1 MAVRIKLKRFGR
13 RHQPHYRLTAVDRR
27 RSGNS
32 RVLEE
37 LGLYSPIT
45 RQEDKQVVLKRER
58 IEYWLSVGA
67 QPTET
72 VRRILEKQGLAREE
86 KAAKPP
92 RRNAGK
98 TVAAKPGASK
108 AGTPKAR

>member
-37 LGLYSPIT
+37 LGLYSPIK
-45 RQEDKQVVLKRER
+45 RQEDQQVVLKRER

-72 VRRILEKQGLAREE
+72 VRRILEKQGLTRAASAASP
-86 KAAKPP
+86 KVSAAK
-92 RRNAGK
+92 
-98 TVAAKPGASK
+98 VSASK
-108 AGTPKAR
+108 ARKA

>member
-27 RSGNS
+27 RAGNS

-37 LGLYSPIT
+37 LGSYSPIN
-45 RQEDKQVVLKRER
+45 RKEDQQVMLKRER

-72 VRRILEKQGLAREE
+72 VRRILEKHGLAR
-86 KAAKPP
+86 AK
-92 RRNAGK
+92 
-98 TVAAKPGASK
+98 
-108 AGTPKAR
+108 

>member
-1 MAVRIKLKRFGR
+1 MAVRLKLKRFGR

-37 LGLYSPIT
+37 LGSYSPIKK
-45 RQEDKQVVLKRER
+45 QEEQQVVLKRER

-72 VRRILEKQGLAREE
+72 VRRILEKQGVTPEANAGAA
-86 KAAKPP
+86 KAAAPKVSAARASAP
-92 RRNAGK
+92 K
-98 TVAAKPGASK
+98 T
-108 AGTPKAR
+108 R

>member
-72 VRRILEKQGLAREE
+72 VRRLLEKNGLAREE
-86 KAAKPP
+86 KAARPP
-92 RRNAGK
+92 RSN
-98 TVAAKPGASK
+98 VAKPGASK
-108 AGTPKAR
+108 AGASKAGAAKGR

>member
-37 LGLYSPIT
+37 LGSYSPIK
-45 RQEDKQVVLKRER
+45 RQEDQQVVLKRER

-72 VRRILEKQGLAREE
+72 VRRILEKQGLAR
-86 KAAKPP
+86 AK
-92 RRNAGK
+92 
-98 TVAAKPGASK
+98 
-108 AGTPKAR
+108 

>member
-1 MAVRIKLKRFGR
+1 MAVRLKLKRFGR

-37 LGLYSPIT
+37 LGSYSPIKK
-45 RQEDKQVVLKRER
+45 QEDQQVVLKRER

-72 VRRILEKQGLAREE
+72 VRRILEKQGVTPAANAAGARP
-86 KAAKPP
+86 A
-92 RRNAGK
+92 
-98 TVAAKPGASK
+98 
-108 AGTPKAR
+108 TPKVSASRASAPKAH